1 MRSGPLRFL
10 LGLGVVLALTVSACA
25 PATPTREPT
34 EAPPPTEA
42 PTEPMAE
49 TEPVTEPTEPSVTV
63 SDQDASG
70 GTVTVDSTTAAQ
82 AGWMVIHADADG
94 SPGAVIGHAPVDQGS
109 NENVTV
115 EINLSQ
121 ATPTLYAMLHVDGGE
136 MGTYEFPDGDP
147 PATAGDQIVVQPFTV
162 TLPEGEM
169 GAGADVAVAEG
180 DLGHILVDAEGLTLY
195 AFTRD
200 SAEQSACTG
209 GCSDIWPPLTVEEDP
224 VAGEGVNTDM
234 LGTLTRGDGGIQ
246 VTYNGHPLYT
256 YSEDMG
262 PGDTNGQGFG
272 GSWFVVSPDGNLI
285 REASASGEDE
295 GEGGFY
301 DY

>member
-1 MRSGPLRFL
+1 MRSDSLRIL
-10 LGLGVVLALTVSACA
+10 LGLGVVLALAVSACA
-25 PATPTREPT
+25 PATPTPEPT

-49 TEPVTEPTEPSVTV
+49 TEPPTEAAQPSVTV

-82 AGWMVIHADADG
+82 PGWMVIHADADG
-94 SPGAVIGHAPVDQGS
+94 SPGAVIGHAPVEQGS

-115 EINLSQ
+115 EIELSQ
-121 ATPTLYAMLHVDGGE
+121 ATPTLYAMLHVDSGE

-147 PATAGDQIVVQPFTV
+147 PARVGDQIVVQPFTV

-169 GAGADVAVAEG
+169 GAEPDLAVADS
-180 DLGHILVDAEGLTLY
+180 DLGHILVNAEGLTLY
-195 AFTRD
+195 AFTQD
-200 SAEQSACTG
+200 SADQSACTG
-209 GCSDIWPPLTVEEDP
+209 GCPDIWPPLTVEEQP
-224 VAGEGVNTDM
+224 VAGEGVNSDL
-234 LGTLTRGDGGIQ
+234 LGTLTRGDGSAQ
-246 VTYNGHPLYT
+246 VTYDGHPLYT
-256 YSEDMG
+256 YSEDTG

-272 GSWFVVSPDGNLI
+272 GSWYVVSPDGELI
-285 REASASGEDE
+285 RQASAGEEEEED
-295 GEGGFY
+295 GGYY